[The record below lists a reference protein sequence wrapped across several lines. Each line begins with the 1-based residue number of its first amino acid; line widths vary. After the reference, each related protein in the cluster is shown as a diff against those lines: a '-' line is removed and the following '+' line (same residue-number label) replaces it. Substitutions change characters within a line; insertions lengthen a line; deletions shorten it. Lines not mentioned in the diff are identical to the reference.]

1 MANGIDI
8 YGNYILPA
16 ATGVKNAAVSLFK
29 SDDAPGDYSS
39 RKASLARQQKLADAL
54 AQMGAQEQ
62 TVYSA
67 GGITAPVSPM
77 GALARGLTSFG
88 GSYLSGKAAA
98 DEAALK
104 KAGNEELAKAV
115 AQFGK
120 PSKVVDKAA
129 PDVVEPGGEP
139 VQQYTMRTPDSGEM
153 LGEAARVMGLGVPGS
168 EAIGANLFSSV
179 AKRQETEAERER
191 VSAQEAAIPKPAGV
205 SDAAWNA
212 AGGIPGSRTEI
223 FNKSLETAITPEKR
237 SAEYTRLV
245 DAGYTPGTPAFN
257 QQMQKFIR
265 KDTYIAPVTGPSPG
279 APQSYIIDGKQV
291 FTTPQDAL
299 SRAQSGSTVTAAPA
313 ASGAQASEGERK
325 AATLLGRL
333 RFSQDQ
339 LKAATTESPDAASP
353 PAMGSFAGSINPI
366 LGNLATPEARQRV
379 EAAQLDI
386 LDAALT
392 LGTGAAY
399 TKEQLEG
406 YRKSYFPQYGDKQK
420 TKEDKKA
427 RLDNVIKQAEIA
439 AGRAAG
445 PAVDPDRAEL
455 ERRRAAKAGQGAQKP
470 GAN

>member
-1 MANGIDI
+1 MATAKYINTFSND
-8 YGNYILPA
+8 YG
-16 ATGVKNAAVSLFK
+16 T
-29 SDDAPGDYSS
+29 
-39 RKASLARQQKLADAL
+39 KLADIKRRQKMAELL
-54 AQMGAQEQ
+54 AQQGAEPID
-62 TVYSA
+62 VESV
-67 GGITAPVSPM
+67 GGIPTPISPFQGLAKLLKSGM
-77 GALARGLTSFG
+77 GGYLA
-88 GSYLSGKAAA
+88 GKASE
-98 DEAALK
+98 DEAALE
-104 KAGNEELAKAV
+104 KAGSEELARAV
-115 AQFGK
+115 ARFGK
-120 PSKVVDKAA
+120 PYKTVDETA
-129 PDVVEPGGEP
+129 PTVMSGGEP
-139 VQQYTMRTPDSGEM
+139 VQQYIMKTPDSGEM
-153 LGEAARVMGLGVPGS
+153 LGEASRVMGMGIPGS
-168 EAIGANLFSSV
+168 ESIGANLFSSV

-191 VSAQEAAIPKPAGV
+191 VRAQESAIPKPAGV

-245 DAGYTPGTPAFN
+245 DAGYTPGTPGFN
-257 QQMQKFIR
+257 RQMQNFIR

-279 APQSYIIDGKQV
+279 SPQSYIIDGKQV

-299 SRAQSGSTVTAAPA
+299 SRAQRGSTVTVASTSAPTT
-313 ASGAQASEGERK
+313 EGERK

-339 LKAATTESPDAASP
+339 LKIATTESPDAASP
-353 PAMGSFAGSINPI
+353 SALGSIAGSLNPV
-366 LGNLATPEARQRV
+366 LGTLATPEARQRV

-420 TKEDKKA
+420 TIEDKKA

-445 PAVDPDRAEL
+445 TAFDPDRAEL
-455 ERRRAAKAGQGAQKP
+455 ERRRAEKARKDAQKP